1 MPADTHR
8 RTPRTHSLSSDTRRP
23 HGTSPLLRAPRAPR
37 ASRASRARLRIA
49 LTALVAL
56 VSATLTALPSEAA
69 GTASSIPSAPSASSA
84 SSALAGTVEPRVA
97 GRLTGT
103 LSDGATWIADVPEDW
118 NGTLLLFSHGFG
130 PTVARNAPTDA
141 VRTELLAR
149 GYAMAGSSYDP
160 NGSMWAL
167 ESAERDQFA
176 TLDAVAARIGAP
188 RRTLALGQSMGG
200 LVNAQL
206 ARDGGG
212 RIDGALG
219 QCGLVAGGTDLD
231 NYQLDA
237 EYTVARLLLPG
248 QDVPLVRF
256 GTAAEASATADLLTR
271 AVTAA
276 QGTPQGRARIALA
289 AAFLN
294 LPAWAPGQDRPAPAD
309 WDGQQKQQ
317 YAWFAQGI
325 LSFVEGGRYAVEQ
338 SVGGN
343 NSWNKG
349 VDYADLLAAS
359 PHAPQVRALYRT
371 AGLDLRADLR
381 TLTEG
386 ATITADPAAVRTALR
401 TSSAG
406 QGLEVPLLDIHTT
419 ADDLVPV
426 EQENRFAARVRA
438 AGDGALLRQAYVER
452 QGHCTFTTAETVAAL
467 HALEHRVSTGRW
479 DDAATAGALQ
489 RSATALG
496 LDGAAYVP
504 YTPARLSVGRP
515 SYAP

>member
-1 MPADTHR
+1 MSASTRPR
-8 RTPRTHSLSSDTRRP
+8 VGRT
-23 HGTSPLLRAPRAPR
+23 
-37 ASRASRARLRIA
+37 RLRIA
-49 LTALVAL
+49 LAALASAAL
-56 VSATLTALPSEAA
+56 VSVPLPAA
-69 GTASSIPSAPSASSA
+69 VADTP
-84 SSALAGTVEPRVA
+84 AG
-97 GRLTGT
+97 GHLTGT
-103 LSDGATWIADVPEDW
+103 LSDGATWVADVPEHW

-130 PTVARNAPTDA
+130 PTVARDAPTDA
-141 VRTELLAR
+141 VRTELLAQ

-160 NGSMWAL
+160 HGSMWAL
-167 ESAERDQFA
+167 NSAERDQFA
-176 TLDAVAARIGAP
+176 TLDAVTEKIGTP
-188 RRTLALGQSMGG
+188 QRTLAIGNSMGG

-237 EYTVARLLLPG
+237 EHTIAQLLLPE
-248 QDVPLVRF
+248 QDVKLVRF
-256 GTAAEASATADLLTR
+256 GSADEAAATAKKLTD

-276 QGTPQGRARIALA
+276 QATPQGRARIALA

-294 LPAWAPGQDRPAPAD
+294 LPAWSPGKDRPAATD
-309 WDGQQKQQ
+309 WAGQEAQQ
-317 YAWFAQGI
+317 YDWFAQGI
-325 LSFVEGGRYAVEQ
+325 LSFVEGGRYAMEQ

-343 NSWNKG
+343 NSWNLG
-349 VDYADLLAAS
+349 VDYTRLLADS
-359 PHAPQVRALYRT
+359 PHAPQIHALYQ
-371 AGLDLRADLR
+371 AADLDLRADLR
-381 TLTEG
+381 ALTEG
-386 ATITADPAAVRTALR
+386 ATVTADPAAVRTAQR

-406 QGLEVPLLDIHTT
+406 QGLDVPLLDIHT
-419 ADDLVPV
+419 DGDNLVPV

-438 AGDGALLRQAYVER
+438 SGDGALLRQAYVER

-479 DDAATAGALQ
+479 DDVATPDALQ

-504 YTPARLSVGRP
+504 YHPAQLSVGRDDRP
-515 SYAP
+515 ARPTRH

>member
-1 MPADTHR
+1 MPASTR
-8 RTPRTHSLSSDTRRP
+8 LRVPRT
-23 HGTSPLLRAPRAPR
+23 
-37 ASRASRARLRIA
+37 RLRIA
-49 LTALVAL
+49 LAALVTLASVAL
-56 VSATLTALPSEAA
+56 TT
-69 GTASSIPSAPSASSA
+69 APSPAAQADTAVS
-84 SSALAGTVEPRVA
+84 GH
-97 GRLTGT
+97 LTGT
-103 LSDGATWIADVPEDW
+103 LSDGATWVADVPERW

-130 PTVARNAPTDA
+130 PLVARNAPTDA
-141 VRTELLAR
+141 VRTELLAQ

-167 ESAERDQFA
+167 NSAERDQFA
-176 TLDAVAARIGAP
+176 TLDAVTAKIGTP
-188 RRTLALGQSMGG
+188 RRTLAIGQSMGG

-237 EYTVARLLLPG
+237 EYTIARLLLPG
-248 QDVPLVRF
+248 QDVKLVRF
-256 GTAAEASATADLLTR
+256 GTSAEASATAGLLTK

-294 LPAWAPGQDRPAPAD
+294 LPAWAPGEDRPAATD
-309 WDGQQKQQ
+309 WAGQEEQQ

-343 NSWNKG
+343 NSWNRG
-349 VDYADLLAAS
+349 VDYVRLLAGS
-359 PHAPQVRALYRT
+359 QHAPQVRALYRA

-386 ATITADPAAVRTALR
+386 ATITADPAAVRTAQR

-406 QGLEVPLLDIHTT
+406 QGLEVPLLDVHTT
-419 ADDLVPV
+419 ADNLVPV
-426 EQENRFAARVRA
+426 EQESRFAARVRA
-438 AGDGALLRQAYVER
+438 AGDGALLRQAFVER

-467 HALEHRVSTGRW
+467 HALEHRVDTGRW
-479 DDAATAGALQ
+479 DDAATPAALQ

-504 YTPARLSVGRP
+504 YRPAQLTVGRDRP
-515 SYAP
+515 ASPTHR